1 MGYVT
6 QTLVSN
12 YTTKKEKMIEDIEI
26 EKSTLRKKANEI
38 KDFRCKNLIAVLEEP
53 NDPKNI
59 GTVIRNINALG
70 VEKLYIVDSRDMLPD
85 VWQEMRERKSLLK
98 SSVSAVKWSYVKK
111 FKSTEECLEHL
122 KLNRF
127 VSVVTSPHIK
137 GKKNVILHKG
147 NYTQKRL
154 AVWFGNESRGI
165 SDIVVEN
172 SEACINIEMFGI
184 IESLNLATSTGIVL
198 YEITTQRREF
208 QKKNKR
214 ALRKDLP
221 IINED

>member
-1 MGYVT
+1 MT
-6 QTLVSN
+6 DRQKN
-12 YTTKKEKMIEDIEI
+12 EK
-26 EKSTLRKKANEI
+26 TALRRKADEI
-38 KDFRCKNLIAVLEEP
+38 KDYRCKNLIAVLEEP

-70 VEKLYIVDSRDMLPD
+70 VEKLYIVDSRNLVPD
-85 VWQEMRERKSLLK
+85 NWQEMRERKSFLK
-98 SSVSAVKWSYVKK
+98 SSVSAVKWSFVKK

-122 KLNRF
+122 EKNRF
-127 VSVVTSPHIK
+127 TSVVTSPHIK
-137 GKKNVILHKG
+137 GRKNVILHKG

-154 AVWFGNESRGI
+154 AVWFGNESIGI
-165 SDIVVEN
+165 SNLAVQR

-184 IESLNLATSTGIVL
+184 IESLNLATSTGIIL

-214 ALRKDLP
+214 GLKNDAP
-221 IINED
+221 IVKE